1 MKQEDVEDME
11 KRLSMTDV
19 SLDQPLY
26 EEGEE
31 TMMDMVK
38 ADENIEEMVEEREK
52 QKIAARKIA
61 EFRRCSTRGS
71 FTSSSTGS

>member
-1 MKQEDVEDME
+1 ME

-38 ADENIEEMVEEREK
+38 TDENVEDMVEEREK
-52 QKIAARKIA
+52 RKIAARKIA
-61 EFRRCSTRGS
+61 DFRAMLKERGALHLREPDHD
-71 FTSSSTGS
+71 